1 MTDNARPSSTD
12 LPEEAPAPGRLI
24 VISGPSGVGKG
35 TIVRRVSERWPIR
48 LSVSATTRPPRP
60 GETDGVDYQFVNEST
75 FLEWVGDNR
84 FLEWAEF
91 SGHYYGTLRK
101 PVERR
106 RAEGFDVV
114 LEIEVQGAMQ
124 VRVAVPD
131 ALLIFV
137 EPPSIEELEARLRA
151 RGDTRDV
158 ATRLATARE
167 ELEFAAR
174 FDHRVVNDEL
184 HVAVAEVLS
193 ILARREVPTND
204 QSAD

>member
-1 MTDNARPSSTD
+1 MTDNARPSSTVS
-12 LPEEAPAPGRLI
+12 PSEPATGRLF

-35 TIVRRVSERWPIR
+35 TIVRRLGERWPIR
-48 LSVSATTRPPRP
+48 VSVSATTRPARP
-60 GETDGVDYQFVNEST
+60 GEIDGVDYLFIDEAT
-75 FLEWVGDNR
+75 FLEWITENR
-84 FLEWAEF
+84 FLEWAQF
-91 SGHYYGTLRK
+91 SGHYYGSPRG

-106 RAEGFDVV
+106 RADGYDVV

-124 VRVAVPD
+124 VRAAVPD
-131 ALLIFV
+131 AVLIFI
-137 EPPSIEELEARLRA
+137 EPPSLAELETRLRE

-158 ATRLATARE
+158 AARLETARQ
-167 ELEFAAR
+167 ELQLADE

-204 QSAD
+204 QPAD